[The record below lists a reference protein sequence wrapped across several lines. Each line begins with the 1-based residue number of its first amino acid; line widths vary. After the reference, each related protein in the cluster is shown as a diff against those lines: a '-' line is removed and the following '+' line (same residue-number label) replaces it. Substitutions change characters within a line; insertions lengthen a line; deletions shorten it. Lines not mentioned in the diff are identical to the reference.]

1 MDGYDIK
8 EVMEQVHI
16 SSEMQ
21 EEVIMNIKNRM
32 ENGNKNV
39 RGWNFRKMAAAAAAV
54 VLTAGAISTPVR
66 AFVASVVAE
75 RMESVPSE
83 EMEGLNDMVQ
93 SQHILADGFSREYSD
108 SEKERRKALWKEY
121 EKGTFPE
128 KAIAQADSEEDVTE
142 GTLCYIR
149 DTGVFQ
155 LPVREMTDEEILE
168 IIDFQNQMKYA
179 VSQNTASQEAKAKM
193 EEEEKQLKENVQA
206 ADGISEEEAIEIAV
220 KQMEA
225 ELGEGAEGKEIAR
238 REDGSVVVLLLD
250 ISGETGYE
258 HKGDTAYL
266 VGFSNPVDHSSYTCT
281 IDAVD
286 GSILYTSN

>member
-21 EEVIMNIKNRM
+21 EKVIMNVKNRM
-32 ENGNKNV
+32 ESGNKNV

-54 VLTAGAISTPVR
+54 ALTAVVISTPVR
-66 AFVASVVAE
+66 AFVASVVAQ
-75 RMESVPSE
+75 RMESVPRE
-83 EMEGLNDMVQ
+83 EMEGLNVMVQ
-93 SQHILADGFSREYSD
+93 SQHVLADGFSREYSD
-108 SEKERRKALWKEY
+108 SEKERGKALRKEY
-121 EKGTFPE
+121 ENGTFPE
-128 KAIAQADSEEDVTE
+128 KAIAQADSAQDVTE

-155 LPVREMTDEEILE
+155 LPAQEMTDEELLE
-168 IIDFQNQMKYA
+168 IIDFQNKMKYA
-179 VSQNTASQEAKAKM
+179 VSQSPASQKAKM

-225 ELGEGAEGKEIAR
+225 ELGEGAKGKEIAR

-258 HKGDTAYL
+258 HKGDMAYL

-281 IDAVD
+281 IDALD
-286 GSILYTSN
+286 GSILYTTN